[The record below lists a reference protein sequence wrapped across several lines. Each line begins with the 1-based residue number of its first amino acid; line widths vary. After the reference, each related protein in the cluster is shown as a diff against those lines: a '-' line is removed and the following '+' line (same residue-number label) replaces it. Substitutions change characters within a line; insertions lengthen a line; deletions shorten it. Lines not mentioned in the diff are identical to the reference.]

1 MKNKSL
7 YLYIYKYFMAS
18 KMWVV
23 ALVVE
28 FSASEAE
35 KQRSVVRVP
44 PAAVFDVRLD
54 D

>member
-1 MKNKSL
+1 MKNKLL

-28 FSASEAE
+28 FSASEAK
-35 KQRSVVRVP
+35 KQKVGGSS
-44 PAAVFDVRLD
+44 PAGRGF
-54 D
+54 